1 MGSYGIGISRIP
13 AAMIEYSHD
22 EKGIIWPVDFAPFK
36 VIIINLLTEN
46 DKTSLFSETLYLNL
60 MKKKIDVLYDDRN
73 ERPGVKF
80 SDSDLLGIPIK
91 VIVGKKFINDSQVT
105 IKHRADD
112 YESNHNSDEILDY
125 LTKKI
130 K

>member
-1 MGSYGIGISRIP
+1 
-13 AAMIEYSHD
+13 MIEYSHD

-60 MKKKIDVLYDDRN
+60 IKKKIDVLYDDRN

-80 SDSDLLGIPIK
+80 SDSDLLGIPMK
-91 VIVGKKFINDSQVT
+91 VIVGKNFINDSQVT

-112 YESNHNSDEILDY
+112 FESNHHSDEILDY
-125 LTKKI
+125 LTKNI